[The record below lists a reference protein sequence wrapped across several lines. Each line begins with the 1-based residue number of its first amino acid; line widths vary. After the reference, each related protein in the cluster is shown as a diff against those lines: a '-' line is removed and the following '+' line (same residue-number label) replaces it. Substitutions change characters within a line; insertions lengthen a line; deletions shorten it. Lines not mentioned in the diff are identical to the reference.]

1 MNGDGKITITDIVK
15 MNLYIIDV
23 DKGLDGVYLEAGD
36 LIKKENKTEISLVD
50 LVKLSRIFIGVDNF
64 E

>member
-1 MNGDGKITITDIVK
+1 